1 MTGETQTSH
10 CPRPKLAQSH
20 QVTPGNTWSKP
31 HSPLVLSQVL
41 SSLAVGVGEIRGAP
55 EWL

>member
-10 CPRPKLAQSH
+10 RPRPKRAQSQ
-20 QVTPGNTWSKP
+20 QVTPGNTSSKP

-41 SSLAVGVGEIRGAP
+41 SSLGRGVVR
-55 EWL
+55 

>member
-10 CPRPKLAQSH
+10 CPRPKRAQSH

-41 SSLAVGVGEIRGAP
+41 SSLAVGVGEMRGAP